1 MRPGCLGGDAAVSP
15 PEVIKEVKTAGS
27 RKTSNVI
34 VWKWGHCS
42 FYQRPK
48 TLVFKMKLFAW
59 VNFLKSNRPS
69 WGLNFPSSLG
79 SSSSEEHKAY
89 MKARWM
95 MFLLDSDE
103 SQHDDGRTP
112 AFPLLCSSLTFHL
125 LSFVW
130 IQNSDMQAFSNDR
143 SAYLVAYGLRLQDG
157 WWSRGSDHPL
167 LSCRGYRTR
176 PSLKRGN
183 FKVLI
188 WTPSAWDASATA
200 EQTTS
205 DVVSGASQ
213 H

>member
-1 MRPGCLGGDAAVSP
+1 
-15 PEVIKEVKTAGS
+15 
-27 RKTSNVI
+27 
-34 VWKWGHCS
+34 
-42 FYQRPK
+42 
-48 TLVFKMKLFAW
+48 MKLFAW

-112 AFPLLCSSLTFHL
+112 AFPLLCSSSLTFHL